1 MLELLVKGLIGYL
14 CGSVVGGLAVGRL
27 RGGVDIRS
35 QGSGNPGGTNAL
47 RTQGAG
53 FAAWVLAI
61 DVGKA
66 VLAVGLLPG
75 LALPGFPED
84 PEVARE
90 TVALVVAAATV
101 FGHVYPLYHGFRG
114 GKGIA
119 TLVGCYA
126 VLAPALLVPFAAVWL
141 AVALG
146 SGYVGLASVLG
157 SAAAAAFAVVQGRAP
172 GLILFA
178 WLMAAFM
185 LFTHRTNLARMRAGT
200 EHRLTLRGRRG
211 RIQ

>member
-1 MLELLVKGLIGYL
+1 MLELLIKGLLGYF

-53 FAAWVLAI
+53 FAAWVLAV

-66 VLAVGLLPG
+66 VLAVSLLPG
-75 LALPGFPED
+75 LALPGLAAD
-84 PEVARE
+84 PRLARE

-101 FGHVYPLYHGFRG
+101 LGHVFPVYHGFRG
-114 GKGIA
+114 GKGVA

-126 VLAPALLVPFAAVWL
+126 VLAPGLLIPFAAVWL

-146 SGYVGLASVLG
+146 SGYAGLASVLG
-157 SAAAAAFAVVQGRAP
+157 SAAAAAFAAIDGRPP
-172 GLILFA
+172 GLVLFA
-178 WLMAAFM
+178 SLMAAFM
-185 LFTHRTNLARMRAGT
+185 LFTHRGNLARMRAGT
-200 EHRLTLRGRRG
+200 EHRLTFRGGSGGVR
-211 RIQ
+211 

>member
-1 MLELLVKGLIGYL
+1 MLELLIKGLIGYL

-35 QGSGNPGGTNAL
+35 LGSGNPGGTNAL

-61 DVGKA
+61 DIGKA
-66 VLAVGLLPG
+66 VLAVGLIPG
-75 LALPGFPED
+75 LALPGIPET
-84 PEVARE
+84 PQVARE

-101 FGHVYPLYHGFRG
+101 FGHVCPLYHGFQG

-126 VLAPALLVPFAAVWL
+126 VLAPGLLVPFATVWL

-146 SGYVGLASVLG
+146 SGYVGLASILG
-157 SAAAAAFAVVQGRAP
+157 SAAAATFAVVQGRTP

-185 LFTHRTNLARMRAGT
+185 LLTHRGNLARMRAGT
-200 EHRLTLRGRRG
+200 EHRLSWRGRSG
-211 RIQ
+211 GVQ